1 MDKTVYKIITEIWQH
16 LKMYLLDIQN
26 SDSVDYWDAEN
37 EASHKIMA
45 TVDNEPEYIKKFTLA
60 LLTAEWELLH
70 AIYRERSGNNDNNRA
85 NGDIQQQ

>member
-1 MDKTVYKIITEIWQH
+1 MDKTVYKIITEIWKH

-37 EASHKIMA
+37 EASHRIMA

-70 AIYRERSGNNDNNRA
+70 AIYRERSENNDSNRA